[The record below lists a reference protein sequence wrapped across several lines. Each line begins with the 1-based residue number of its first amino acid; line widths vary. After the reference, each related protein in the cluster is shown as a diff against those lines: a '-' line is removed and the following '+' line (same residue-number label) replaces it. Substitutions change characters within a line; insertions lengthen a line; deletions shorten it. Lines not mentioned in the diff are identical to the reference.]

1 MESKKIEIV
10 SCSVVSDSQYE
21 QLYRMV
27 KVGMKPSII
36 GTDLKDNVVYMKD
49 GKLYEQND
57 VQVISYSMKKKEQL
71 ERSLFLSGLSKDE
84 ANIVQDY
91 INGIINEK
99 EFEKAIDEMKK
110 THEKEKQKKREQEEQ
125 KKLVIDGFKDLVI
138 DIIKRDMN

>member
-110 THEKEKQKKREQEEQ
+110 AHEKEKQKKREQ
-125 KKLVIDGFKDLVI
+125 
-138 DIIKRDMN
+138 

>member
-110 THEKEKQKKREQEEQ
+110 AHEKEKQKKREQEER
-125 KKLVIDGFKDLVI
+125 KNLVIDGFKDLVI

>member
-110 THEKEKQKKREQEEQ
+110 AHEKEKQKKREQEER
-125 KKLVIDGFKDLVI
+125 KNLVIDGFKDLVI
-138 DIIKRDMN
+138 DIIKRYMN

>member
-110 THEKEKQKKREQEEQ
+110 AHEKEKQKKREQEEQ